1 MRYVE
6 FRAPSRWNRSDRS
19 TLFRQSAMIR
29 GLVRHLTIGE
39 VRAILDAPDRR
50 RASAYGTPRLSPAGF
65 ASPNWWGFRWGRF
78 LCTEH
83 QASVSLARAVRSG
96 PFRFG
101 KRPPPISE
109 PGWRY
114 AVRAYSRDLR
124 QRRRCYFEAMVVCR
138 GPSEMET
145 ALAPP
150 PCPVIGPGR
159 SAVSAWRWIV
169 AAAPDGAFE
178 IEFFPS
184 WLSLPCRGSR
194 HQH

>member
-1 MRYVE
+1 MSNSE
-6 FRAPSRWNRSDRS
+6 PPPRWNRSDRS
-19 TLFRQSAMIR
+19 TLFRQSATIR
-29 GLVRHLTIGE
+29 GVGATSHDRRGASNP
-39 VRAILDAPDRR
+39 RCFGSDDAPRHT
-50 RASAYGTPRLSPAGF
+50 GPRLSPAGL

-78 LCTEH
+78 LCTAH
-83 QASVSLARAVRSG
+83 QASVFLARAVRSG

-124 QRRRCYFEAMVVCR
+124 QRRRCYFEAGCLSRPQRNGNGV
-138 GPSEMET
+138 SAT
-145 ALAPP
+145 P
-150 PCPVIGPGR
+150 PCPVTGTGR
-159 SAVSAWRWIV
+159 SAVSAWCWIV
-169 AAAPDGAFE
+169 AAAPDGASE

>member
-1 MRYVE
+1 MLRGSVLSISTPPLPRPIEQKRRNDATTRNCRLAAIKAFMRYVE

-101 KRPPPISE
+101 KRPPPISFAV
-109 PGWRY
+109 PCVFQRSSSTPKMLFRGW
-114 AVRAYSRDLR
+114 L
-124 QRRRCYFEAMVVCR
+124 F
-138 GPSEMET
+138 
-145 ALAPP
+145 
-150 PCPVIGPGR
+150 
-159 SAVSAWRWIV
+159 V
-169 AAAPDGAFE
+169 AAPAK
-178 IEFFPS
+178 
-184 WLSLPCRGSR
+184 WKRR
-194 HQH
+194 